1 MTRCFCNF
9 IGYDFV
15 FIRLHRSF
23 SDCRYAYSL
32 NRDSGITTGLNG
44 AIQRLIVNGDVMDD
58 LVVLAKDSRGIT
70 RYVGPPC
77 NTVDDSDP
85 KCQNG
90 GICRPYFRS
99 YICKCAPNFMGR
111 HCEKGAKC

>member
-1 MTRCFCNF
+1 M
-9 IGYDFV
+9 
-15 FIRLHRSF
+15 
-23 SDCRYAYSL
+23 

-58 LVVLAKDSRGIT
+58 LVILAKDSRGIT
-70 RYVGPPC
+70 RYLGPPC
-77 NTVDDSDP
+77 NEVDDSNP

-99 YICKCAPNFMGR
+99 YICKCPPNYMGSL
-111 HCEKGAKC
+111 CEKGTKFLNSTDCGRKQAFFSLINTDVPNLGFFFI